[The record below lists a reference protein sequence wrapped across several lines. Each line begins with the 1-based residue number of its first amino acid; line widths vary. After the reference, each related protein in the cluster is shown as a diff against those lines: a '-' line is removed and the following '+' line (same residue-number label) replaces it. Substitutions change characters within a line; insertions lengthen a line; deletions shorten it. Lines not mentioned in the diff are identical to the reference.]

1 MANRIIKQSDYLD
14 KAIDFADKNESLND
28 VAVDSN
34 GYIYAVGDSGKVEKI
49 RFDKFNIN
57 KYQALTYG
65 ELAEYRRNSPDLI
78 NNSDIIKSIGNSIGI
93 EKINKFI

>member
-28 VAVDSN
+28 IAVDPR
-34 GYIYAVGDSGKVEKI
+34 GYIYAIDESGKVEKV
-49 RFDKFNIN
+49 RFNQFNTN
-57 KYQALTYG
+57 KHQAWTYG

-78 NNSDIIKSIGNSIGI
+78 NNSDIITSIGNSVGI
-93 EKINKFI
+93 EKIN